1 MFIASA
7 LFSFSI
13 IAVYIITFLFDT
25 SSINDFS
32 IPLVSLVF
40 SIFSF
45 ALSSILIFNKN
56 EKFSKLFSAID
67 YLVLLTNFGLLVYFT
82 GKIGSPFIGVISILG
97 IVSAIYGSYGVI
109 TLLAVIGS
117 LVAGEYLDNNLS
129 FKTIST
135 AIVVCILPMILS
147 IYIWHIK
154 KNNNQ
159 NQPSAAENKSK
170 KLTAQLE
177 GISNQSETI
186 IQAIGDGVMLIDNRG
201 SVSMM
206 NPAAESLTGWPFSD
220 ASRLNYKSIFQLLD
234 EKGQQVTEENDPIA
248 KALNNNEQIINDDLA
263 LQTKNNKK
271 IMVSLHISPA
281 GESGSGV
288 IVVFRDITKAKAE
301 ESEQA
306 EFISTASHEMRTPVA
321 SIEGYIG
328 LALNSETATIDDRA
342 RAFITKAQESLQ
354 HLGRL
359 FQDLLDVS
367 RADDNRINYIPK
379 VTNIMDL
386 VEDIVNGLKAKAYE
400 KQLQL
405 IFQPKPDDSG
415 RYVVPVYFVNL
426 DPDLIREVVGNL
438 VENAIKYSSIGN
450 INVDVTATDENIVIS
465 VEDNGIGISEED
477 IPHLF
482 QKFYRVNNPETNQ
495 IGGTGLG
502 LYLSRKLVER
512 LGGQISVK
520 SQYHKGSTFTV
531 QLPRI
536 TNEEA
541 KALMQ
546 VQKNEITTIDKN
558 ADTPKLQDVLPP
570 RPTYPSKETEKFIG
584 SMNLD
589 KMVKPATEVPRG
601 ESLSK
606 EQILEKAR
614 QLHEMAQSQARP
626 GAEISSSNQVK
637 PSFVVNSR
645 VANVRIPTRKEN

>member
-154 KNNNQ
+154 KNNQ
-159 NQPSAAENKSK
+159 NQPSVAENKSK

-206 NPAAESLTGWPFSD
+206 NPAAESLTGWPFTD

-234 EKGQQVTEENDPIA
+234 EKGQQVTEENDPIT

-584 SMNLD
+584 SMSLD